1 MPGVSSD
8 SGRGALVPIC
18 TDTQGS
24 AVYPLRHCLKSPIS
38 RLSVSWS
45 RGHYLRV
52 SVFAA
57 PSSVEDDA
65 EGKIVEVK
73 LSGGDGEKN
82 AVSSLLK
89 ISMNSSPYD
98 ADWWD
103 YIMNDSLKDV
113 KSQRTMERDFLGLNS
128 EEPWVMVK
136 EELNTDGY
144 KQIGFT
150 KSSGIQWPFSNKV
163 STVPRLMNF
172 NFAKGDKAKKVGYDP
187 KESPM
192 FMPTSTM
199 NATELQKSFYHYRIG
214 GNYFSSTP
222 SYVQHNGIPVMSPRT
237 ILPTLGSVGGSVE
250 PWKSIKT
257 SGSPAQLTI
266 FYGGEVNVFDDI
278 TPEKAQAIMFL
289 AGSSS
294 AYPKPQAQTHILKPV
309 QVESVPANQIINT
322 QLNSGASNPHAVAA
336 QSGSGSTST
345 EDQMICKT
353 SGNRTPST
361 PISKFEPPKLLNT
374 MGSVAATGMMP
385 SIPQAR
391 KASLAR
397 FLEKRKE
404 RVMNAA
410 SPYNFIKKS
419 IDYATTL
426 ESSA

>member
-1 MPGVSSD
+1 MENHYATAGQNFPANSM
-8 SGRGALVPIC
+8 RPQL
-18 TDTQGS
+18 
-24 AVYPLRHCLKSPIS
+24 LR
-38 RLSVSWS
+38 
-45 RGHYLRV
+45 
-52 SVFAA
+52 
-57 PSSVEDDA
+57 
-65 EGKIVEVK
+65 
-73 LSGGDGEKN
+73 
-82 AVSSLLK
+82 
-89 ISMNSSPYD
+89 
-98 ADWWD
+98 
-103 YIMNDSLKDV
+103 
-113 KSQRTMERDFLGLNS
+113 
-128 EEPWVMVK
+128 
-136 EELNTDGY
+136 
-144 KQIGFT
+144 
-150 KSSGIQWPFSNKV
+150 
-163 STVPRLMNF
+163 
-172 NFAKGDKAKKVGYDP
+172 
-187 KESPM
+187 
-192 FMPTSTM
+192 
-199 NATELQKSFYHYRIG
+199 
-214 GNYFSSTP
+214 
-222 SYVQHNGIPVMSPRT
+222 GIPVTSPRT

-250 PWKSIKT
+250 PCSIVDSEILRLGPKFYFYFIIRKCIKT

-322 QLNSGASNPHAVAA
+322 QLNSGASNPHVVAA

-353 SGNRTPST
+353 SGTRTPST

-374 MGSVAATGMMP
+374 MGYVAATGMMP

-391 KASLAR
+391 KASLAQ
-397 FLEKRKE
+397 FFEKHKE

>member
-1 MPGVSSD
+1 
-8 SGRGALVPIC
+8 
-18 TDTQGS
+18 
-24 AVYPLRHCLKSPIS
+24 
-38 RLSVSWS
+38 
-45 RGHYLRV
+45 
-52 SVFAA
+52 
-57 PSSVEDDA
+57 
-65 EGKIVEVK
+65 
-73 LSGGDGEKN
+73 
-82 AVSSLLK
+82 
-89 ISMNSSPYD
+89 
-98 ADWWD
+98 
-103 YIMNDSLKDV
+103 
-113 KSQRTMERDFLGLNS
+113 MERDFLGLNS

-163 STVPRLMNF
+163 SAVPQLMNF

-187 KESPM
+187 KASPM

-199 NATELQKSFYHYRIG
+199 DATELQKSLYHGRIG
-214 GNYFSSTP
+214 GNYVSSTP
-222 SYVQHNGIPVMSPRT
+222 SYVQHDGKMFLASNHGPFMENHYATTGQNFPVNSMRPQLLGGILVTSPRT

-250 PWKSIKT
+250 PWKSVKT

-294 AYPKPQAQTHILKPV
+294 AYPKPQAQTPILKPV

-322 QLNSGASNPHAVAA
+322 QLKSGASNPHAVAA

-345 EDQMICKT
+345 EDQIICKT
-353 SGNRTPST
+353 SGTRTPST
-361 PISKFEPPKLLNT
+361 PISKFEPPKLLNS